1 MRLKMKH
8 EEKAN
13 GISPT
18 RSELEEALE
27 YLIEKEDSSDEI
39 HRNNLNKKDELV
51 ERTKAEEVRKVAM
64 VRLGATKNRRADEK
78 ENVNKEPKRRRS
90 AGSETVAFL
99 REKTEKD

>member
-1 MRLKMKH
+1 M
-8 EEKAN
+8 ES

-27 YLIEKEDSSDEI
+27 CLLEKDNSSDEI
-39 HRNNLNKKDELV
+39 HRDNLNKKDELV

-64 VRLGATKNRRADEK
+64 ESLGATKKRRVDEK
-78 ENVNKEPKRRRS
+78 ENVNKEPNRRRK

-99 REKTEKD
+99 

>member
-1 MRLKMKH
+1 M
-8 EEKAN
+8 AS

-27 YLIEKEDSSDEI
+27 YLMEKEDSSDEI

-64 VRLGATKNRRADEK
+64 ESLGARKKRKRKCQERARAK
-78 ENVNKEPKRRRS
+78 AKVLSR
-90 AGSETVAFL
+90 
-99 REKTEKD
+99 